1 MMWYMHSKNM
11 KSNHYILIH
20 RNVPVNCHNNEKA
33 SEDFNIMVNWCNHHN
48 WEAING
54 HQKSHPMQLDISD
67 PLSDLGLF
75 TGND

>member
-1 MMWYMHSKNM
+1 MWYMHSKNS
-11 KSNHYILIH
+11 KSNHNFIH
-20 RNVPVNCHNNEKA
+20 RNESDCCHHNGIREA

-48 WEAING
+48 WPAINV
-54 HQKSHPMQLDISD
+54 HQKSHSMQLDISD